1 MKLEK
6 KYFSHVDGSKE
17 VHCYRLSI
25 SKKKVEEAGIDP
37 DGLIEVVVIGNS
49 LSIKNAS

>member
-6 KYFSHVDGSKE
+6 KYFNHADGSKGI
-17 VHCYRLSI
+17 HCYRLTI

-37 DGLIEVVVIGNS
+37 DEPIQVVVLGNS
-49 LSIKNAS
+49 VSIKNVG

>member
-6 KYFSHVDGSKE
+6 KYFSHADGTKGI
-17 VHCYRLSI
+17 HCYRLTI
-25 SKKKVEEAGIDP
+25 SKKKIEEAGIDP
-37 DGLIEVVVIGNS
+37 NNDIEVVVLGDS